1 MLYEDL
7 NKNKKA
13 QKTLRQIILKM
24 YREDYMDQKNFPHD
38 DFMLGKSTGIWI
50 VLRHLVDEDNAY
62 EIYKEAVAWCEKE
75 K

>member
-7 NKNKKA
+7 SKNKKA
-13 QKTLRQIILKM
+13 QKTLRQIIVKM
-24 YREDYMDQKNFPHD
+24 YREDYMDGKNFPED

-50 VLRHLVDEDNAY
+50 VLRYLVDENNAY
-62 EIYKEAVAWCEKE
+62 EMYKEAIAWCEKE